1 MFYVLFFFVCEFLVF
16 RIYISIF
23 LERKKKFW
31 GFVIEN
37 VNGGKFL
44 C

>member
-1 MFYVLFFFVCEFLVF
+1 MPYVLLLLVCEFSVF
-16 RIYISIF
+16 RIYIS
-23 LERKKKFW
+23 LAPERKKKLW

-44 C
+44 R